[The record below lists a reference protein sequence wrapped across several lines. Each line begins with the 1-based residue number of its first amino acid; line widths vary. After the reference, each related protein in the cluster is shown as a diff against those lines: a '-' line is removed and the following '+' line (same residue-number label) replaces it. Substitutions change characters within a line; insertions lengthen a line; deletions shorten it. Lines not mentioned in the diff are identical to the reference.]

1 MLKVIIIGTLHAGLT
16 PSKELETEFTKYNP
30 NQILVEIA
38 ESDIKNKNISKYPP
52 EMIFTYNW
60 ARKNK
65 IKVKGFDSRISI
77 FKKGIKKADNLELIK
92 KQKKIIKNYSWK
104 AFNKKENDKLLN
116 IDDLSK
122 IIDLEK
128 EKIRR
133 SKMLSN
139 IKKFMIT
146 EGVVMIITGSGH
158 LNFFEKYFKKA
169 IFPFR

>member
-1 MLKVIIIGTLHAGLT
+1 MLKVIIIGTLHVGLT
-16 PSKELETEFTKYNP
+16 PNKELETEFIKYNP

-38 ESDIKNKNISKYPP
+38 EGDIKKKSISKYPP

-65 IKVKGFDSRISI
+65 IKVNGFDSKINI
-77 FKKGIKKADNLELIK
+77 FKKGVKKADNLELIK
-92 KQKKIIKNYSWK
+92 KQKTIIKNYSWK
-104 AFNKKENDKLLN
+104 AFNKEENDRLLN

-128 EKIRR
+128 EKIRNLQ
-133 SKMLSN
+133 MLCNIRKFIISN
-139 IKKFMIT
+139 
-146 EGVVMIITGSGH
+146 GVVMIITGTGH
-158 LNFFEKYFKKA
+158 LNFFEKHFKKA